1 MTPNAHKRGSS
12 FREKNVVSINNQLA
26 VKRARKEMLH
36 HEVQMLKKAFLTVF
50 LLLSFS
56 SVCLAA
62 PAFFKSSL
70 EPGEQASTR
79 TLRERLSFGM
89 SRSLMLAPASYPT
102 PTVTILFL
110 RVDFQPNTNTQVS
123 GNGTWLDPTYSL
135 GVAGTPSNA
144 DDLTDPSNFW
154 VTRAQANFVNYWKE
168 VSYGLLPIQID
179 ISTKVYRLPNT
190 LSYYGGETDTA
201 IQNLIYDSI
210 QAAQTDTNFGLYD
223 AVLIIHAGVGQETAP
238 YGMTPS
244 DVWSLYYNS
253 GSTICRNASS
263 PCLATQLKGGAVIG
277 EAIIMPQTDSRSVP
291 GYGSLTVDPLGVYVH
306 EFGHWLGLP
315 DLYCTSSAT
324 CANEGPGDWSL
335 MSQGSYN
342 IDPAHPTWYGSSPA
356 HLDAWSLTRI
366 GWINPLTVNAYQSII
381 LNPVESVPTPTVA
394 APGTN
399 VIKAAAST
407 GNAQQYFLIEN
418 RQQTGYDAGLPGH
431 GLLVWLI
438 DQSVINNNI
447 SSNTINN
454 DPVHPGVKL
463 IEADNDWALI
473 SGTNSGTASD
483 PFPGSPKPNTNLTP
497 MTTPS
502 SVPYTNFGFMNIR
515 QISESTANVA
525 FSIGFGPLPPA
536 GFSVNSTTKTLSWT
550 ASSGATDYYV
560 YKNGSQSILGST
572 GGSLS
577 YIDSGYLS
585 TDIYAV
591 TAADVNGN
599 ESQPAMIAPVIS
611 VTPTSLNFTTISTTH
626 TVTIKNNGLVNLQ
639 VQMITLSGANS
650 ADFRYTNN
658 CAASVAPSATC
669 SINTTFVATT
679 TGPKKAVLT
688 ITSNDLLNPSASVQL
703 TGAYT
708 APSDTAPSVQGVKSA
723 CFIAT
728 AAYGSS
734 LDPHVEALRNFRD
747 RHLLTNAAG
756 RAFVSLYYYYS
767 PPIAE
772 YIGRHEH
779 LRTATRWVLAPVVI
793 TVEYP
798 FLLILAAAGA
808 LMLMLRKKYKSYKP

>member
-1 MTPNAHKRGSS
+1 MS
-12 FREKNVVSINNQLA
+12 
-26 VKRARKEMLH
+26 H
-36 HEVQMLKKAFLTVF
+36 HEVQMLKKAFLTVL

-56 SVCLAA
+56 SAGIAA
-62 PAFFKSSL
+62 PAFFESNP
-70 EPGEQASTR
+70 EPIEQPATR
-79 TLRERLSFGM
+79 TLQDRLSPVMPG
-89 SRSLMLAPASYPT
+89 LMLAPTSYPT

-110 RVDFQPNTNTQVS
+110 RVDFQPSTSSQAT

-135 GVAGTPSNA
+135 GVTGTPSNA
-144 DDLTDPSNFW
+144 DDLNDPSNFW
-154 VTRAQANFVNYWKE
+154 VTRAQANFVNYWRE
-168 VSYGLLPIQID
+168 VSYGLLPIKVD
-179 ISTKVYRLPNT
+179 ISSKVYRLPNI
-190 LSYYGGETDTA
+190 LSYYGGETVAA

-210 QAAQTDTNFGLYD
+210 QAAQTDTNFSLYD

-238 YGMTPS
+238 YGITPN
-244 DVWSLYYNS
+244 DIWSLYYDS
-253 GSTICRNASS
+253 GGPICRNASS
-263 PCLATQLKGGAVIG
+263 PCLSTQLKSGAVIS

-324 CANEGPGDWSL
+324 CANEGPGAWSL

-342 IDPAHPTWYGSSPA
+342 IDPAHPNWYGSAPA
-356 HLDAWSLTRI
+356 HPDAWSLTKI
-366 GWINPLTVNAYQSII
+366 GWINPQTVSTYQSII

-418 RQQTGYDAGLPGH
+418 RQQAGFDAGLPGH

-438 DQSVINNNI
+438 DQSVINSNI

-454 DPVHPGVKL
+454 NPVHPGVKL

-483 PFPGSPKPNTNLTP
+483 PFPGSPKPNASLTP

-502 SVPYTNFGFMNIR
+502 SVPYTSYGYLNIR
-515 QISESTANVA
+515 QIFESMPGVA
-525 FSIGFGPLPPA
+525 FSIGFGPLPPT
-536 GFSVNSTTKTLSWT
+536 GLTVNSTTKTLTWT

-560 YKNGSQSILGST
+560 YKNGSRTMLGST
-572 GGSLS
+572 GGALS
-577 YIDSGYLS
+577 YVDSGYLS
-585 TDIYAV
+585 TDVYAV
-591 TAADVNGN
+591 TAVDVNGN
-599 ESQPAMIAPVIS
+599 ESQPAMVAPVIS
-611 VTPTSLNFTTISTTH
+611 VTPTSVNFAATGTTNIII
-626 TVTIKNNGLVNLQ
+626 VKNNGLVNLQ
-639 VQMITLSGANS
+639 VQTITLSGANS
-650 ADFRYTNN
+650 ADFRYKSN
-658 CAASVAPSATC
+658 CTASVAPNASC
-669 SINTTFVATT
+669 SINATFVATT
-679 TGPKKAVLT
+679 AGPKIALLT
-688 ITSNDLLNPSASVQL
+688 ITSNDPLNPAASIQL
-703 TGAYT
+703 SYT
-708 APSDTAPSVQGVKSA
+708 QSLAAQPAMPPEKALKSA

-756 RAFVSLYYYYS
+756 RAFVSFYYRYS
-767 PPIAE
+767 PSIAD
-772 YIGRHEH
+772 YIGRHEGA
-779 LRTATRWVLAPVVI
+779 RTAMRLVLAPVVF

-798 FLLILAAAGA
+798 FLVLILAVTGA
-808 LMLMLRKKYKSYKP
+808 LMLMLRKKV